1 MKQEK
6 RKIGDN
12 IIYNKYNG
20 SPIEDAAKLYI
31 ANNMVPIPLNK
42 SGDGKGTFITDW
54 QTTHFDES
62 DFNEDNNIGINIGL
76 SNPKLIDGDMD
87 SREAAFYAL
96 LFLKPT
102 VQLGLR
108 HEADPLLVTHHFYNA
123 EGSNVKEYVKR
134 KFPNGKTIAELRVE
148 GNTVVEPSIAE
159 SKLFKN
165 KKVKRE
171 WVKVGVTKSVV
182 DENLSENFNK
192 VCVASVLKTVIA
204 SDNMPI
210 VKLTSCL
217 KRYCTTWSEAD
228 IYSFIEILIKGIK
241 NYSGGKLFSW
251 KVIKPKIKTVLN
263 NYNNKD
269 SSHQAGYL
277 AFSKEVGME
286 ADYARAMFQ
295 WIGDVPKEGSEKDKK
310 TIVSFRNEAMTE
322 NDFLKEMERSY
333 LVEDLICDVGL
344 YVLAG
349 KPKQGKS
356 RLIKDLAYKVVN
368 GGNWLGHPVA
378 EKGDVLLLA
387 LEDNEFSMNLDI
399 KQMGLQ
405 NAKKPTTFVGQCP
418 SLERGL
424 IESIEMWCK
433 ESDNPKLI
441 IIDTF
446 QKIKPMGSQKT
457 KNANAYEV
465 DYHYLSQLHEAA
477 KNLKVCI
484 IYIHHLSQAD
494 KSHSWDKIMGSTGH
508 QGVTDAMYMLD
519 KEEGG
524 FNGTFKGLGRNIAG
538 FEINICWNSNPK
550 EPMTF
555 QYTGDTYE
563 AKTQEHKRE
572 IFKAMKQ
579 LAEEGAD
586 EVKPVDVYKVLN
598 LLSIKEKG
606 ACKKNMQRM
615 RNKGDLA
622 AGDKYGTYKL
632 SSDLKNYDS
641 DGNYLGYVEAPR
653 IDGGIIKS
661 SINYEAD
668 KVN

>member
-1 MKQEK
+1 M
-6 RKIGDN
+6 
-12 IIYNKYNG
+12 
-20 SPIEDAAKLYI
+20 PIKSVAKLYI
-31 ANNMVPIPLNK
+31 AMNMVPIPLNK
-42 SGDGKGTFITDW
+42 SGDGKGTFINNW
-54 QTTHFDES
+54 QTTHFDEN

-76 SNPKLIDGDMD
+76 SNPPLVDGDMD
-87 SREAAFYAL
+87 SREAAFYAQH
-96 LFLKPT
+96 FLKPT
-102 VQLGLR
+102 AKLGLR
-108 HEADPLLVTHHFYNA
+108 YEDEPLLVTHYFYNA
-123 EGSNVKEYVKR
+123 EGSNVKEYIMR

-148 GNTVVEPSIAE
+148 GNTVVEPSIAA
-159 SKLFKN
+159 SKLFKD

-171 WVKVGVTKSVV
+171 WVQGEATKSAV
-182 DENLSENFNK
+182 DENLVNNFNK

-204 SDNMPI
+204 SDNMPF
-210 VKLTSCL
+210 VKLTACL
-217 KRYCTTWSEAD
+217 KRYCLTWSEDD

-241 NYSGGKLFSW
+241 NSSGGQLFSW
-251 KVIKPKIKTVLN
+251 KVIKAKIKTVLN
-263 NYNNKD
+263 NYDNKD
-269 SSHQAGYL
+269 NSHQAGYL
-277 AFSKEVGME
+277 AFSKEVGIE
-286 ADYARAMFQ
+286 ADYARGMFQ
-295 WIGDVPKEGSEKDKK
+295 WIGEVPKEGSDNDRK

-333 LVEDLICDVGL
+333 LVAPLICDVGL

-356 RLIKDLAYKVVN
+356 RLVKDLAYKVVN

-387 LEDNEFSMNLDI
+387 LEDNEISMNLDI

-405 NAKKPTTFVGQCP
+405 NTKKPTTFVGQSP

-424 IESIEMWCK
+424 VESIELWCK
-433 ESDNPKLI
+433 EADNPKLI

-477 KNLKVCI
+477 RNLKVCI

-519 KEEGG
+519 REEGG

-538 FEINICWNSNPK
+538 FEMNICWNSDPK

-572 IFKAMKQ
+572 IFKAFKQ

-615 RNKGDLA
+615 RTKGDLM

-632 SSDLKNYDS
+632 ASSIKNYDA
-641 DGNYLGYVEAPR
+641 DGNFMGDPNAPWQNGDSGAIINSP
-653 IDGGIIKS
+653 ID
-661 SINYEAD
+661 YEAD

>member
-1 MKQEK
+1 M
-6 RKIGDN
+6 
-12 IIYNKYNG
+12 
-20 SPIEDAAKLYI
+20 PIKSVAKLYI
-31 ANNMVPIPLNK
+31 AMNMVPIPLNK
-42 SGDGKGTFITDW
+42 SGDGKGTFINNW
-54 QTTHFDES
+54 QTTHFDEN

-76 SNPKLIDGDMD
+76 SNPPLIDGDMD
-87 SREAAFYAL
+87 SREAAFYAQH
-96 LFLKPT
+96 FLKPT
-102 VQLGLR
+102 AKLGLR
-108 HEADPLLVTHHFYNA
+108 YEDEPLLVTHYFYNA
-123 EGSNVKEYVKR
+123 EGSNVKEYIMR

-148 GNTVVEPSIAE
+148 GNTVVEPSIAA
-159 SKLFKN
+159 SKLFKD

-171 WVKVGVTKSVV
+171 WVQGEATKSAV
-182 DENLSENFNK
+182 DENLVNNFNK

-204 SDNMPI
+204 SDNMPF
-210 VKLTSCL
+210 VKLTACL
-217 KRYCTTWSEAD
+217 KRYCLTWSEDD

-241 NYSGGKLFSW
+241 NSSGGQLFSW
-251 KVIKPKIKTVLN
+251 KVIKAKIKTVLN
-263 NYNNKD
+263 NYDNKD
-269 SSHQAGYL
+269 NSHQAGYL
-277 AFSKEVGME
+277 AFSKEVGIE
-286 ADYARAMFQ
+286 ADYARGMFQ
-295 WIGDVPKEGSEKDKK
+295 WIGEVPKEGSDNDRK

-322 NDFLKEMERSY
+322 NDFLKEMERTF
-333 LVEDLICDVGL
+333 LVDDLICDVGL

-356 RLIKDLAYKVVN
+356 RLVKDLAYKVVN

-378 EKGDVLLLA
+378 EKGEVLLLA
-387 LEDNEFSMNLDI
+387 LEDNEISMNLDI

-477 KNLKVCI
+477 RNLKVCI

-519 KEEGG
+519 REEGG

-538 FEINICWNSNPK
+538 FEMNICWNSDPK

-572 IFKAMKQ
+572 IFKAFKQ

-615 RNKGDLA
+615 RTKGDLA

-632 SSDLKNYDS
+632 ASSIKNYDA
-641 DGNYLGYVEAPR
+641 DGNYLGNPEAPWINGDSGAIINSP
-653 IDGGIIKS
+653 ID
-661 SINYEAD
+661 YEAD